1 MKARTVCCGKVIDV
15 EKGAVAKKNGEE
27 YLVCDEKC
35 KAKLE
40 ASEDMDKMKMDLRRE
55 GMEEISRDT
64 SQQDDSTSVEMD
76 DVDKE

>member
-1 MKARTVCCGKVIDV
+1 MKAKTVCCGKLIEIDEGV
-15 EKGAVAKKNGEE
+15 VAKRGEEE

-35 KAKLE
+35 KAE
-40 ASEDMDKMKMDLRRE
+40 FETSEDVDRMKMDVRRE

-64 SQQDDSTSVEMD
+64 SQQDESTSVEMD